1 MSHDRGCPCGRE
13 RDEYDE
19 CTKPD
24 CYKGTRTMT
33 MKTEKQYLWVKE
45 GRAPMFVTDL
55 VALYKDR
62 DFDPSEDKIYEI
74 GPEVKLEL
82 NVKVTPAHPVYRER
96 SYAEGTR

>member
-13 RDEYDE
+13 RGEYDE

-24 CYKGTRTMT
+24 CYKGTRT

-55 VALYKDR
+55 IALYKDR
-62 DFDPSEDKIYEI
+62 DFDPNEDKIYEI